1 MLVPET
7 DYQMVKTAVTCFYIN
22 VSVTFSVSAAGAAVQ
37 AKARNIHLLG
47 GLHA

>member
-1 MLVPET
+1 ML
-7 DYQMVKTAVTCFYIN
+7 KTAVTCFYIN
-22 VSVTFSVSAAGAAVQ
+22 VSVTFSIARPGAAVQ